1 MIVDF
6 ELTAFEMTQNS
17 GQRLKLVETTM
28 DYLLRKRK
36 IINQTFRAV
45 GIWSDMYSVMR
56 KVCSGALCHSEVSIT
71 LKQLELPPSGEWR
84 SVVHLLLLF

>member
-28 DYLLRKRK
+28 DYLLLKRK

-45 GIWSDMYSVMR
+45 GI
-56 KVCSGALCHSEVSIT
+56 
-71 LKQLELPPSGEWR
+71 
-84 SVVHLLLLF
+84 